1 MNHPETHPHPLPFEP
16 GTWAG
21 FGVAG
26 NFAGHLEQAGEVRDF
41 ASLVRSGNGPKGMF
55 PFHLRVDSP
64 IGTDPVSSDMLRLPE
79 GAQIQGEPESAILC
93 RLEYPP
99 EGGIIVHPFAFG
111 AFDDASI
118 RREGARKISEKKN
131 WGPGSKGASTRW
143 IPLPDGLVPGCPMD
157 ACRIVSFLRRDGIW
171 AAYGV
176 DSPILGYSLYGTA
189 LVDWISEQLWNQID
203 EGPLENL
210 RKLLDLA
217 ERPKQAVITIG
228 ATRYTELG
236 ETGWIV
242 PGDAFAVCVYDPA
255 HVNAADLPDL
265 CAKGIQVEGMS
276 LLVREAR
283 RA

>member
-1 MNHPETHPHPLPFEP
+1 MNATAPHPLPFEP
-16 GTWAG
+16 GSWAG

-41 ASLVRSGNGPKGMF
+41 ATLVRSGNGPKGMF

-64 IGTDPVSSDMLRLPE
+64 IGTDPVSSGTLVLPE
-79 GAQIQGEPESAILC
+79 GAQIQSEPESALLC
-93 RLEYPP
+93 RLEYRAD
-99 EGGIIVHPFAFG
+99 GVDVRPFAFG

-131 WGPGSKGASTRW
+131 WGPGSKGASSRW

-157 ACRIVSFLRRDGIW
+157 AFRIASFLRRDGIW

-176 DSPILGYSLYGTA
+176 DSPVLGYSLYGQP
-189 LVDWISEQLWNQID
+189 LVEWISEQLWNQID

-210 RKLLDLA
+210 RALLEKA
-217 ERPKQAVITIG
+217 GRPSRAVITIG

-236 ETGWIV
+236 ESGWLR
-242 PGDAFAVCVYDPA
+242 PGDAFAVCVYDPGLVRA
-255 HVNAADLPDL
+255 TDLPAL
-265 CAKGIQVEGMS
+265 CAQGEQVDGLS
-276 LLVREAR
+276 LLVREAV
-283 RA
+283 AG